1 LGISRG
7 SCYNLPVRIQSRVL
21 LAIVVLLVLASP
33 GISRAGAEI
42 VVANG
47 NDAGP
52 GSLRQ
57 AIADATPGETIALP
71 AGTYTLTSKELLIEK
86 SLTIAGHGAGDTIV
100 RAGGPFRVFY
110 VFGSAAAVTISG
122 VTIRDGRGT
131 GGGGGLLNVESSL
144 TLRDVAVTANVAS
157 ADGEPGVKGGVA
169 TGGGIYSATGSLH
182 IFGSTV
188 TDNRVSA
195 IGGSGKEGGIAQGG
209 GIATLGDFTIEGS
222 TISSNTADARGGQGP
237 ASAEQKGGLVQGA
250 GVFAIAD
257 SSSIGGSTVSG
268 NLADSRA
275 GPGGGGGLI
284 QGVGLFL
291 LAGNSQGV
299 MSKITVAGNV
309 GRGSAGAFSQGGGI
323 FIIAGT
329 GPVSIASA
337 TVAGNSLDQAKGEG
351 GNLYLLGGEV
361 IPTLHNSIVSGGVG
375 SAGKENCALKAKSLG
390 FNLESMDQ
398 CGFGTPGDQ
407 VNQDPQLGPLQDNGG
422 PTRTMAL
429 AATSPAVDQGS
440 APGQLTDQRGV
451 LRPIDFPAIPN
462 PNVSKA
468 DGSDIGAFELQP
480 SNALVLGKLRRNK
493 KKGTAT
499 LVVRVPVPANGTV
512 VLFGKGLRKKSKAV
526 ADSGVVKLP
535 VVGRRKVKR
544 ALRRRGKRKIL
555 IKVSYTPT
563 GNEALTKSRK
573 VKLLRRHRKPKH

>member
-1 LGISRG
+1 MG
-7 SCYNLPVRIQSRVL
+7 
-21 LAIVVLLVLASP
+21 
-33 GISRAGAEI
+33 SRAALVIATFLMLGFPEFSEAETT
-42 VVANG
+42 VANL
-47 NDAGP
+47 NDEGP

-57 AIADATPGETIALP
+57 AVEDALPGETISLP
-71 AGTYTLTSKELLIEK
+71 AGTYTLASGEISIDK

-100 RAGGPFRVFY
+100 RSGGPFRVFSSS
-110 VFGSAAAVTISG
+110 GAANEVAISG
-122 VTIRDGRGT
+122 VTIRDGHRVDA
-131 GGGGGLLNVESSL
+131 GGGVWNQEATL
-144 TLRDVAVTANVAS
+144 TLSAVVVTGNVAS
-157 ADGEPGVKGGVA
+157 ADGEAGQFGGISR
-169 TGGGIYSATGSLH
+169 GGGIYNQNGTLH
-182 IFGSTV
+182 LLDSTV
-188 TDNRVSA
+188 TANRSSA
-195 IGGSGKEGGIAQGG
+195 VGGSGKFGGIAYGG
-209 GIATLGDFTIEGS
+209 GISSEGAVTVERS
-222 TISSNTADARGGQGP
+222 NISSNIVDARGGQGP
-237 ASAEQKGGLVQGA
+237 SDPMQFGGISTGGGIYASVQSTA
-250 GVFAIAD
+250 SLSA
-257 SSSIGGSTVSG
+257 STVSG
-268 NLADSRA
+268 NLSDASS
-275 GPGGGGGLI
+275 GPGGFAGIGKGGGVYFMGGTSPFVI
-284 QGVGLFL
+284 SRMTVSGNEARGTGGGGIIEGGGIYFDSGVTTMTV
-291 LAGNSQGV
+291 S
-299 MSKITVAGNV
+299 STTVAGNAV
-309 GRGSAGAFSQGGGI
+309 DSVDG
-323 FIIAGT
+323 
-329 GPVSIASA
+329 V
-337 TVAGNSLDQAKGEG
+337 G
-351 GNLYLLGGEV
+351 GNLRLQGISPPSFES
-361 IPTLHNSIVSGGVG
+361 SIVSGGRGPTG
-375 SAGKENCALKAKSLG
+375 SENCASAVTSAG
-390 FNLESMDQ
+390 FNLESADQ

-573 VKLLRRHRKPKH
+573 VKLLRRHRKPKQR